1 MTLHTQHTTGR
12 LEQPGAELMVPLANF
27 WERYGKI
34 VLGALAGIAV
44 LGAIGYF
51 SLRSRQAAEE
61 AAAGKL
67 AEASLYYWQGDYQR
81 SLTLAR
87 ETAQQYAS
95 TPSGKDAFR
104 QAADASYWGGSFKDA
119 AADYRRYL
127 ASKPQGVLA
136 DAARRS
142 LAYALE
148 SDKQYLEAANEY
160 QALVGR
166 LDRVSSAE
174 FLVAAAR
181 CLQAANQTPAAI
193 QQLQRVTDEF
203 GETDFANQARVTLAE
218 LGAPQSAAAPP
229 AAAAKP

>member
-1 MTLHTQHTTGR
+1 MTLHSQHSTGR

-27 WERYGKI
+27 WDRYGKI
-34 VLGALAGIAV
+34 VLGVLAGIV
-44 LGAIGYF
+44 VVGAIGFF

-95 TPSGKDAFR
+95 TPSGKDAYR
-104 QAADASYWGGSFKDA
+104 QAADAAYWGGDFKTA

-148 SDKQYLEAANEY
+148 SDQQYLDAVKEY
-160 QALVGR
+160 EALVGR
-166 LDRVSSAE
+166 FDRASSAE
-174 FLVAAAR
+174 FLFAAAR
-181 CLQAANQTPAAI
+181 SLQAANQSPAAI
-193 QQLQRVTDEF
+193 QRLQRLTDEF
-203 GETDFANQARVTLAE
+203 GETDYANQARIALAE
-218 LGAPQSAAAPP
+218 LGATAAPP
-229 AAAAKP
+229 AATTKP